1 MAKRDEGKE
10 LRFLLWGLQALT
22 KQGEEVKE
30 LLTFYFV
37 NVFFAVVVVFFCHLF
52 LVVTL
57 H

>member
-10 LRFLLWGLQALT
+10 LRFLLWDLQALT